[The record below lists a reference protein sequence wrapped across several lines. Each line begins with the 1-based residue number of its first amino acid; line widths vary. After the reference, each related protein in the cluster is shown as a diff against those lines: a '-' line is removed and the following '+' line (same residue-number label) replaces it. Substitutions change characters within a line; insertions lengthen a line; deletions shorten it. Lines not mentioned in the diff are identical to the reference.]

1 MTSVPCPQQDGGLC
15 NVPDPAV
22 VVADGEFSLIRS
34 KALRSLFPG
43 IEQSTPREVYLEEP
57 IHYHEIVQSVAKSLT
72 PEVETAGYGEA
83 EDYESRSAATRILE
97 VVARAVGSNNGIL
110 VNCSCGHIFTV

>member
-22 VVADGEFSLIRS
+22 LITDGEFSLIRS
-34 KALRSLFPG
+34 KALLRLYPS
-43 IEQSTPREVYLEEP
+43 IESRIPQEVYLGER
-57 IHYHEIVQSVAKSLT
+57 IHYQEIIQSVAKILT
-72 PEVETAGYGEA
+72 PEVATAGYGEV

-97 VVARAVGSNNGIL
+97 TVSTAVGSHDGIL